1 MRVPCTLQ
9 HWRMH
14 APVLHEVS
22 YEVLPSPE
30 QLKAV
35 PYVLHPR
42 LEGAVLPVA
51 HSDLPDLQAQNSSA
65 GEHSTVQYKCTTTGP

>member
-1 MRVPCTLQ
+1 M
-9 HWRMH
+9 
-14 APVLHEVS
+14 
-22 YEVLPSPE
+22 LPSPQ

-65 GEHSTVQYKCTTTGP
+65 GQYGTVQYKCMTIGP